1 MDTVQTHIDFIM
13 KERGSAI
20 VEPPSE
26 LYDLLSSYTQ
36 KAFEIFPHLLTEPVR
51 INESTGE
58 TVTPAAIYVF
68 DDDEGPNDG
77 EYYLRYRRG
86 DELNRIA
93 LIGISRRA
101 LEAGRD
107 QTVLTLL
114 HELAHVLWR
123 TDNPTLFHA
132 LLDSII
138 QAYNKLS
145 GEEIRNDYVIP
156 I

>member
-1 MDTVQTHIDFIM
+1 MNTAQTHIDFIM
-13 KERGSAI
+13 QERGSAI

-26 LYDLLSSYTQ
+26 LYDLLSAYTQ

-58 TVTPAAIYVF
+58 TVTLAAIYVF
-68 DDDEGPNDG
+68 DNEGPNDG

-86 DELNRIA
+86 DEKNRIA

-114 HELAHVLWR
+114 HELAHVLWQ
-123 TDNPTLFHA
+123 TDNPSLFHT
-132 LLDSII
+132 LLDGLIF
-138 QAYNKLS
+138 AYNKLS